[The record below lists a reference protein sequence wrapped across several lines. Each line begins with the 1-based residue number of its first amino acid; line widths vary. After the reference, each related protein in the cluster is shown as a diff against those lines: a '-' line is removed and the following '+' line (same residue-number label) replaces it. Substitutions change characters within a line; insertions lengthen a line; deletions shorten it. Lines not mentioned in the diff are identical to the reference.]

1 VHVMKACWRKFKNRW
16 KKLPIESRGSIAIAI
31 PLLCLVG
38 AAIFDTILNQNTLQ
52 AQVYVNRSN
61 EVLVKSQSTLNS
73 LLNAETGVRGYFI
86 GKQKVFLEPYNQA
99 LTTLEPNLSSLE
111 QLVKDNPA
119 QVQQV
124 KLLTQAAR
132 YRMSLLQQSVQR
144 VDNKVISTDQ
154 AVNDR
159 LFIGKRSMDQL
170 RNIIE
175 QFEAEQRLNL
185 TNYNRLLQD
194 QKNLNFHAL
203 WYGVVISTLGTC
215 LTVRLLRQLA
225 IELRE
230 RELRLRE
237 SRSLIRAIVANIV
250 DGVMVINT
258 QGTIE
263 TFNNAAVK
271 MFGYDAV
278 EVIGWHWQQL
288 LNHEAD
294 ATQKLLFNAPD
305 ILIEAL
311 PTGQIWQAMGQRKD
325 GEWFPIEVSINSIA
339 GDDDRIAIIR
349 DISDRQQS
357 SARLRAK
364 AMQMLEL
371 NAALTAS
378 NESLL
383 QSNQELDQF
392 AYIAAHDLKAPLRA
406 ISSLSEWIEE
416 DIDKYITAET
426 RGQIHLL
433 RSRVHRMQ
441 ALLNSLLEYSRS
453 GRRQEAIVMVDVSQ
467 LITQIIQVL
476 APPATFTIDIV
487 SVMPTITT
495 RRQSLKQVLT
505 HLIGNTIRHH
515 PTEMGIV
522 KISVIDQGDHYE
534 FAIADDGNGIE
545 PQFQERIYT
554 IFQTLKAR
562 DLQENVGAGL
572 AIAKKIVIAEGG
584 AIYLE
589 SVPDEGAIFRFTWLK
604 QPLTHKNITTS
615 HTQ

>member
-1 VHVMKACWRKFKNRW
+1 MKASWRKFKNGW
-16 KKLPIESRGSIAIAI
+16 KRLPIESRGSIAIAI
-31 PLLCLVG
+31 PLFCLLG
-38 AAIFDTILNQNTLQ
+38 AAIFDTMLSQKVIEAQ
-52 AQVYVNRSN
+52 AQVNRTH

-86 GKQKVFLEPYNQA
+86 SEQKVFLDPYNEA
-99 LTTLEPNLSSLE
+99 LRTLEPNLSSLE
-111 QLVKDNPA
+111 QLVTNSSS
-119 QVQQV
+119 QLQQV

-132 YRMSLLQQSVQR
+132 YRMGLLQQSVQR
-144 VDNKVISTDQ
+144 VDNKVISTSQ
-154 AVNDR
+154 AVNER
-159 LFIGKRSMDQL
+159 LFTGKQSMDQL

-175 QFEAEQRLNL
+175 QFEAEQNRNL
-185 TNYNRLLQD
+185 INYTQSLQD
-194 QKNLNFHAL
+194 QKNLNFYAM
-203 WYGVVISTLGTC
+203 WYGVAISLLGTA

-225 IELRE
+225 TELSE

-237 SRSLIRAIVANIV
+237 SRSLIRAIVANVV
-250 DGVMVINT
+250 DGVMVINP

-278 EVIGWHWQQL
+278 EVIGCHWQQL

-311 PTGQIWQAMGQRKD
+311 PTGKIWQAMGQRKD
-325 GEWFPIEVSINSIA
+325 GEWFPIEISINSIA

-349 DISDRQQS
+349 DITDRQQS

-383 QSNQELDQF
+383 QSNRELDQF

-416 DIDKYITAET
+416 DIDKYLTVET

-453 GRRQEAIVMVDVSQ
+453 GRRQEAIVMVDVHQ
-467 LITQIIQVL
+467 LITQIIEAL

-487 SVMPTITT
+487 SVMPIITT

-522 KISVIDQGDHYE
+522 KISVIDQSDRYE

-572 AIAKKIVIAEGG
+572 AIAKKIVTAEGG

-589 SVPDEGAIFRFTWLK
+589 SVPNQGAIFRFTWLK
-604 QPLTHKNITTS
+604 QPLTHKSITIS